1 MKSSLFAKIGTALLA
16 CPLLVS
22 TQQFDFR
29 KFPFDALD
37 LSDSCF
43 KMLDTTVPECSY
55 VLLDRLP
62 GPENYHFPPDRKT
75 AIPEHH
81 VYRHNDYKN
90 NIHPATRPC
99 GPCGPCLDDEH
110 LDHIC
115 IPACRDALVNFRTKA
130 EAACNTTKD
139 AIAFKY
145 NNIIF
150 PPTYQV
156 DLLLLSYD
164 VFCYKDRDT
173 GKSCDLELTKW
184 RRRRDTDFPMECEDC
199 SLGRWRKQL
208 EAPIRYSDE
217 EASRFS
223 KSISA
228 CAATGYEY
236 AKPTAQYATTLTI
249 DMKTSLRNLTTTEPT
264 PEPTPE
270 Q

>member
-1 MKSSLFAKIGTALLA
+1 MKSSFFAKMGAVLLG

-29 KFPFDALD
+29 KFPFDTLD
-37 LSDSCF
+37 LSDACF
-43 KMLDTTVPECSY
+43 KMLDTTVPGCSY

-62 GPENYHFPPDRKT
+62 GPEEGFDT
-75 AIPEHH
+75 
-81 VYRHNDYKN
+81 
-90 NIHPATRPC
+90 
-99 GPCGPCLDDEH
+99 LDDEH

-115 IPACRDALVNFRTKA
+115 VPACRDALANFRTKA

-139 AIAFKY
+139 AVAFKY
-145 NNIIF
+145 NNVIF

-164 VFCYKDRDT
+164 VYCYKDRDT

-184 RRRRDTDFPMECEDC
+184 RRRRDTDVPMECEDC

-223 KSISA
+223 KSTSV
-228 CAATGYEY
+228 CAATGHENLVEKPDHDWTY
-236 AKPTAQYATTLTI
+236 A
-249 DMKTSLRNLTTTEPT
+249 
-264 PEPTPE
+264 
-270 Q
+270 